1 MDRSDNDRWDYALML
16 VVWVMPFF
24 TIPLG
29 VSHMPLSFAA
39 IFAFGA
45 KLIWRMWTAEQRELS
60 LLPQPA

>member
-1 MDRSDNDRWDYALML
+1 
-16 VVWVMPFF
+16 
-24 TIPLG
+24 
-29 VSHMPLSFAA
+29 MPLSFAA